1 MNLYPNKNSVDV
13 PARILLVDDE
23 EDIRDVLTIA
33 LEDIGYDVTTAENGM
48 EALEKFD
55 TADFPLVL
63 TDIKMPGMDGIELL
77 KKIKQISPDTEII
90 MVTGHGDMDLAIESF
105 RNEAVEFITKPV
117 DINTLGIAISRACR
131 KREVRQGLK
140 AYTESLESM
149 VLEKSKA
156 LAHRSSKSDPQ
167 RILESMEDLPLIVF
181 VVNREFK
188 IKSCN
193 TLFKKTF
200 ADGGH
205 LSESG
210 DDISGRIDMD
220 DAIENSSSETNGDSP
235 EKYCYQVCRNSS
247 LPCPECPA
255 LKTFEEGKPHQAEVS
270 YTLAN
275 GEQLPCLVWTAPMGP
290 NAKGT
295 LSEAI
300 IMATDIKKVMDIKDH
315 LTSLGL
321 MIGSVSHGIKGLLT
335 GLDGGV
341 YLLNSALKKE
351 DRAKAQEGLEMVQQ
365 MTSKI
370 KKMILDILFYA
381 KDRELQKESVPA
393 VDFASDLLNTMASRA
408 STLAISL
415 RSTLPDTDFTFMADA
430 GALHSALIN
439 ILDNALDACAAD
451 TSVSDHSST
460 HSSDHFVEL
469 KVLQNSREIIFTIT
483 DNGIG
488 MEKKEMEKAFDLFH
502 SGKGKSGTGLGLY
515 IARHI
520 IEQHG
525 GTITITSK
533 KNSGTT
539 FTVTLPK

>member
-1 MNLYPNKNSVDV
+1 MNLNSDENTA
-13 PARILLVDDE
+13 PLPQRILLVDDE

-33 LEDIGYDVTTAENGM
+33 LEDMGYDVTTAENGN

-55 TADFPLVL
+55 TADFPMVL

-90 MVTGHGDMDLAIESF
+90 MITGHGDMDLAIESF

-117 DINTLGIAISRACR
+117 DVTTLEIAISRAR
-131 KREVRQGLK
+131 KKKEIRQGLK
-140 AYTESLESM
+140 AYTESLETM
-149 VLEKSKA
+149 VLEKSNA
-156 LAHRSSKSDPQ
+156 LAKRPARKGDKKE
-167 RILESMEDLPLIVF
+167 ILESMENLPMIVF
-181 VVNREFK
+181 VVDRAFQ

-193 TLFKKTF
+193 ALFKKTF
-200 ADGGH
+200 TRRD
-205 LSESG
+205 E
-210 DDISGRIDMD
+210 
-220 DAIENSSSETNGDSP
+220 SSEDTP
-235 EKYCYQVCRNSS
+235 EKFCHQVCQNNT

-255 LKTFEEGKPHQAEVS
+255 LVTFKDGEPHQTEIS

-275 GEQLPCLVWTAPMGP
+275 GEQLPCLAWAAPIAV
-290 NAKGT
+290 NEDGT
-295 LSEAI
+295 VSEAI
-300 IMATDIKKVMDIKDH
+300 IMATDIQKVMNIKDH

-351 DRAKAQEGLEMVQQ
+351 DQAQAQEGLEMVRQ

-381 KDRELQKESVPA
+381 KDRELQRETVSAKE
-393 VDFASDLLNTMASRA
+393 FEKDLLNTMDSRA
-408 STLAISL
+408 TALSIALKY
-415 RSTLPDTDFTFMADA
+415 TLPDPDFTFRADT

-439 ILDNALDACAAD
+439 ILDNALDAC
-451 TSVSDHSST
+451 VT
-460 HSSDHFVEL
+460 HREKDGQIQYFVEL
-469 KVLQNSREIIFTIT
+469 SVSCTSPDVIFTIT

-488 MEKKEMEKAFDLFH
+488 MENQEMEKAFCLFH
-502 SGKGKSGTGLGLY
+502 SGKGKGGTGLGLY
-515 IARHI
+515 ISKHI
-520 IEQHG
+520 IDQHG
-525 GTITITSK
+525 GSITINSE

-539 FTVTLPK
+539 FTVTLPIS

>member
-1 MNLYPNKNSVDV
+1 MNLNPDENT
-13 PARILLVDDE
+13 PPLPQRILLVDDE

-33 LEDIGYDVTTAENGM
+33 LEDMGYDVTTAENGK

-55 TADFPLVL
+55 TADFPMVL

-90 MVTGHGDMDLAIESF
+90 MITGHGDMDLAIESF

-117 DINTLGIAISRACR
+117 DVTTLEIAISRAREKR
-131 KREVRQGLK
+131 KIRQGLK

-149 VLEKSKA
+149 VLEKSNA
-156 LAHRSSKSDPQ
+156 LARRPARKGDKKE
-167 RILESMEDLPLIVF
+167 ILESMENLPLIVF
-181 VVNREFK
+181 VVDPAFQ
-188 IKSCN
+188 IKSRN
-193 TLFKKTF
+193 ALFKKTF
-200 ADGGH
+200 ARRDDFSGASGVIP
-205 LSESG
+205 ESC
-210 DDISGRIDMD
+210 DDISQIND
-220 DAIENSSSETNGDSP
+220 DTSEDTP
-235 EKYCYQVCRNSS
+235 EKFCHWVCRNNA

-255 LKTFEEGKPHQAEVS
+255 LATFKDGESHQTEIS

-275 GEQLPCLVWTAPMGP
+275 GEQLPCLAWAAPIAT
-290 NAKGT
+290 NEDGT
-295 LSEAI
+295 VSEAI
-300 IMATDIKKVMDIKDH
+300 IMATDIQKVMDVKDH

-351 DRAKAQEGLEMVQQ
+351 DQAQAREGLEMVRQ

-381 KDRELQKESVPA
+381 KDRELQREA
-393 VDFASDLLNTMASRA
+393 VSAREFGKDLLNTMASRA
-408 STLAISL
+408 AALSIALEY
-415 RSTLPDTDFTFMADA
+415 TLPEPDFTFMADA

-439 ILDNALDACAAD
+439 ILDNALDACVAD
-451 TSVSDHSST
+451 GGKDEQTKP
-460 HSSDHFVEL
+460 FVEL
-469 KVLQNSREIIFTIT
+469 SVSCTPIEVIFTII

-488 MEKKEMEKAFDLFH
+488 MEKQEMEKAFCLFH
-502 SGKGKSGTGLGLY
+502 SGKGKGGTGLGLY
-515 IARHI
+515 ISKHI
-520 IEQHG
+520 IDQHG
-525 GTITITSK
+525 GAIKITSE

-539 FTVTLPK
+539 FTVTLPKV